1 MSEPEDPPASAP
13 REPEEGIALARLL
26 AMGFRLAITGLH
38 ERLAGR
44 GWDDVRPPYGFVLL
58 ALRTGPLTVTDVATL
73 MGMTKQAASQLVD
86 AMEQSGYVV
95 RSVDKSDRRQR
106 VLSLST
112 RGETLLGAVEEIY
125 AEIEAE
131 WADMAGVEDLRTTRD
146 ALTRIV
152 LTANDGVL
160 PAVRPTW

>member
-1 MSEPEDPPASAP
+1 MSSPTDPGASPGGEPG
-13 REPEEGIALARLL
+13 EGIALARLL

-38 ERLAGR
+38 DRLAER

-58 ALRTGPLTVTDVATL
+58 ALRSGPLTVTDVAGL

-86 AMEQSGYVV
+86 AMAQAGYLV
-95 RSVDKSDRRQR
+95 RSVDESDRRQR

-112 RGETLLGAVEEIY
+112 KGEALLGAVEEIY
-125 AEIEAE
+125 AEIEEE
-131 WADMAGVEDLRTTRD
+131 WADMAGADDLRTTRE

>member
-1 MSEPEDPPASAP
+1 MSRRPDARDSSAEEPGES
-13 REPEEGIALARLL
+13 IALARLL

-38 ERLAGR
+38 ERLAER

-58 ALRTGPLTVTDVATL
+58 ALRTGPLTVTDVAGL

-86 AMEQSGYVV
+86 AMEKSGYLV
-95 RSVDKSDRRQR
+95 RSVSKSDRRQR
-106 VLSLST
+106 VLLLSSK
-112 RGETLLGAVEEIY
+112 GETLLVAVEEIY
-125 AEIEAE
+125 AEIESE
-131 WADMAGVEDLRTTRD
+131 WAEMAGAADLRTTRD
-146 ALTRIV
+146 ALTTIV

>member
-1 MSEPEDPPASAP
+1 MSPAKAPGASSDEEPAD
-13 REPEEGIALARLL
+13 GIALARLL

-38 ERLAGR
+38 ERLAER

-58 ALRTGPLTVTDVATL
+58 ALRTGPLTVTDVAAL

-86 AMEQSGYVV
+86 AMAQSDYLV
-95 RSVDKSDRRQR
+95 RSVDESDRRQR

-112 RGETLLGAVEEIY
+112 RGETLLGVVEEIY

-131 WADMAGVEDLRTTRD
+131 WADMASADDLRTTRD

>member
-1 MSEPEDPPASAP
+1 MSGPDDPRTSGVEEPG
-13 REPEEGIALARLL
+13 EGIALARLL

-38 ERLAGR
+38 ERLAER

-58 ALRTGPLTVTDVATL
+58 ALRSGPLTVTDVGGL

-86 AMEQSGYVV
+86 AMAQSGYLV
-95 RSVDKSDRRQR
+95 RSVDESDRRQR
-106 VLSLST
+106 VLSLSVK
-112 RGETLLGAVEEIY
+112 GETLLGAVEEIY

-131 WADMAGVEDLRTTRD
+131 WADMAGADALRATRD

>member
-1 MSEPEDPPASAP
+1 MSRSGDAGVAQEPG
-13 REPEEGIALARLL
+13 EGIALARLL

-38 ERLAGR
+38 ERLAER

-58 ALRTGPLTVTDVATL
+58 ALRTGPLTATDVAAL

-86 AMEQSGYVV
+86 AMERSGYLV
-95 RSVDKSDRRQR
+95 RSVDESDRRQR
-106 VLSLST
+106 VLSLSPK
-112 RGETLLGAVEEIY
+112 GETLLGAVEEIY
-125 AEIEAE
+125 AEIEAG
-131 WADMAGVEDLRTTRD
+131 WAAVAGVGELRTTRD